1 MPTPHSDR
9 HARLTTEASDTTHRS
24 NPAVQAD
31 GNESGVFLNI
41 PKPSSGSLTHDTH
54 TRSRSVDEM
63 ESTSTPFY
71 FGQGKSSDFVTT
83 GLNSHSRA
91 NPMTFP
97 SISLIQAEDATTSSL
112 RVTGEEKSHH
122 NDVFCFGN
130 NSGKDTAQPV
140 FSFGFLHNYTPLPSP
155 RASPAA
161 QVTDASYRDPTS
173 SQGSSPLATGST
185 AGIHL
190 SPPRLS
196 LNQSSSSSTPDITDR
211 LSSLSL
217 AATSTTSIALSTSSE
232 NPPDETANN
241 HGHITG
247 SESSPEPYDPRE
259 EPGPEHVSLEIEL
272 SFSLHR
278 PHINSYYPNIALLW
292 LFRCWG
298 QLPNV
303 WWNECC
309 PAGSDRVRYVTPRV
323 RHVRHEATLFGTDH
337 YIPQHLM
344 SLMRAQCSNW
354 RLVSSP
360 LQTRD
365 RDRGFWCWSRGS
377 RPPTPLHRN
386 LDSGLASAPIR
397 QPIKLSCMQLAG
409 RLTSSAQK

>member
-1 MPTPHSDR
+1 M
-9 HARLTTEASDTTHRS
+9 LLVVYC
-24 NPAVQAD
+24 NPV
-31 GNESGVFLNI
+31 V
-41 PKPSSGSLTHDTH
+41 
-54 TRSRSVDEM
+54 
-63 ESTSTPFY
+63 
-71 FGQGKSSDFVTT
+71 
-83 GLNSHSRA
+83 
-91 NPMTFP
+91 
-97 SISLIQAEDATTSSL
+97 
-112 RVTGEEKSHH
+112 
-122 NDVFCFGN
+122 
-130 NSGKDTAQPV
+130 
-140 FSFGFLHNYTPLPSP
+140 
-155 RASPAA
+155 RASLGICRARSSVEDGEALCCAWTDFTIWTTLHQSPASLGEKGA
-161 QVTDASYRDPTS
+161 LCGLCKFVRFHASV
-173 SQGSSPLATGST
+173 LK
-185 AGIHL
+185 
-190 SPPRLS
+190 
-196 LNQSSSSSTPDITDR
+196 
-211 LSSLSL
+211 
-217 AATSTTSIALSTSSE
+217 
-232 NPPDETANN
+232 
-241 HGHITG
+241 
-247 SESSPEPYDPRE
+247 
-259 EPGPEHVSLEIEL
+259 HVSLEIEL

-377 RPPTPLHRN
+377 RPPTLLHRN